1 MANDGHGRFHWNELL
16 TNDVEAAKTFYG
28 EIMGWTYDKMRG
40 PEGTYYVAFK
50 SNNPVCAIAPM
61 PAAAAADTQAHWFS
75 YIEVDQLDAS
85 ISSAKTAGA
94 TVLRDPLDV
103 PDVGRIAIVQ
113 DPTGAVVGWVTPDF
127 ND

>member
-1 MANDGHGRFHWNELL
+1 MANDRHGRFHWNELL

-40 PEGTYYVAFK
+40 PEGIYYVAFK

-61 PAAAAADTQAHWFS
+61 PAAAAADMQAHWFS

>member
-28 EIMGWTYDKMRG
+28 EIMGWTYDEMTG
-40 PEGTYYVAFK
+40 PEGAYYVAFK

-61 PAAAAADTQAHWFS
+61 PAAAAADTPAHWFS
-75 YIEVDQLDAS
+75 YIEIDQLDAS
-85 ISSAKTAGA
+85 IASAKAAGA
-94 TVLRDPLDV
+94 TVLRDPLDLQ
-103 PDVGRIAIVQ
+103 DVGRIAIVQ

>member
-28 EIMGWTYDKMRG
+28 EIMGWTYDKMTG
-40 PEGTYYVAFK
+40 PEGAYYVAIK

-61 PAAAAADTQAHWFS
+61 PAAAAADTPVHWFS
-75 YIEVDQLDAS
+75 YIEIDQLDAS
-85 ISSAKTAGA
+85 IASAKAAGA
-94 TVLRDPLDV
+94 TVLRDPLDLQ
-103 PDVGRIAIVQ
+103 DVGRIAIVQ